1 MALQL
6 RRRVTRQA
14 PFLSVIGLLVLAV
27 LYLTFQPGHW
37 ERGTAVIASAMLVAA
52 VLRGALPASRAGM
65 LAVRGR
71 WWDVL
76 AYAVL
81 GVLILVVDVR
91 LRH

>member
-1 MALQL
+1 
-6 RRRVTRQA
+6 
-14 PFLSVIGLLVLAV
+14 
-27 LYLTFQPGHW
+27 
-37 ERGTAVIASAMLVAA
+37 
-52 VLRGALPASRAGM
+52 M